1 MSIKQIKS
9 LVQFT
14 RASSLVWQAMTIPI
28 PDGVVTFSIDDGAF
42 KIGDGISLY
51 NALPTLFTYENLLA
65 AQGGVS
71 TLFKTILPADDG
83 KLAIVYFDELL
94 GKVKYAPSTTSLTD
108 ILTTISTLEASDAAQ
123 TTVIATLLSLALS
136 IDIGINTAPDGSIV
150 VINNGRFS
158 NSGTTVAALSAQ
170 VIAGAPYIPG
180 SRLEDP
186 VLYINQ
192 SKQLKA
198 DKNALLD
205 GNTYYIEVIGYNNDV
220 ITPVYNVE
228 CANTNVV
235 ITNVAGPLFSVRFN
249 NVTGAGKMDTPVI
262 LVVSVDDGTGNRLVK
277 KAVTCNIQY
286 NRIIV
291 AIYGGAGT
299 DLFSFAVT
307 DSKDNTICIGYTT
320 SEGAGGEDALV
331 VKYDS
336 AFNIIARKRYGG
348 TGAERLRSVK
358 VDSNDNIIVA
368 GHVGSEGTG
377 SFCGLVIKF
386 DKLLNIITR
395 KIYNGSSSIQF
406 NGVAIDSNGNVIC
419 IGRTTGGGA
428 GADDCSIVK
437 FDSNLNLIAHKFL
450 GSNVYDSFQ
459 DVTVD
464 KNNNIIAVGQTNTL
478 TNTAGGYDG
487 LVVKFDT
494 NLNILVQK
502 SYGGNVDEMF
512 SRVVTDS
519 QNNILI
525 CGRTTS
531 ESLTGTTI
539 NDDALVIK
547 FDNNLNILAH
557 KRYGGGGVDAFY
569 GINVDLNDNIICVG
583 QTNSEGPGSNYAAL
597 IVKFDKDLNIVFK
610 KIYGG
615 TGTESLNGVTV
626 DSQNNIICCG
636 RTSTEGLG
644 NEDTMIVKLPPVAP
658 SGTFTGS
665 ILTGLILSDSNLTL
679 VNSNLILNTS
689 QLTVNSSTFTV
700 ANSNLTLA
708 DSNLTL
714 EKDTIN

>member
-83 KLAIVYFDELL
+83 KLAIVYLDELL

-108 ILTTISTLEASDAAQ
+108 ILTAISTLEASDASQ

-186 VLYINQ
+186 VLYMNQ

-198 DKNALLD
+198 NKNALLD

-220 ITPVYNVE
+220 ITLVYNVE

-286 NRIIV
+286 NRIIT
-291 AIYGGAGT
+291 AIYGGIGQDLYYGVAVDSKGNIFCAGNT
-299 DLFSFAVT
+299 TSVGQGGATYGDALVTKFDSNLNVLACRSYGSAVDDLFWKVVV
-307 DSKDNTICIGYTT
+307 DSKDNVIC
-320 SEGAGGEDALV
+320 AGQSVEPLKYAII
-331 VKYDS
+331 VKFNNDL
-336 AFNIIARKRYGG
+336 NIIAAKWYGTSTYNDVFTNVVITPNDEIIAVGYSGSEGGNNSNSIIYKFDSNLNLLVRKRYGNVG
-348 TGAERLRSVK
+348 SGVFNDVALDSQGNIYCVGNTYLGSATDHDATIVKYSSDLVLLSHKLYGGAGEDGFNNVT
-358 VDSNDNIIVA
+358 VDSNDNIIC
-368 GHVGSEGTG
+368 VGWTHSEGTG
-377 SFCGLVIKF
+377 REALIVKFNATLEILARKRYGGSTVDLFSSVIV
-386 DKLLNIITR
+386 DLQGNIVCVGQSAPT
-395 KIYNGSSSIQF
+395 
-406 NGVAIDSNGNVIC
+406 VGNSEK
-419 IGRTTGGGA
+419 GF
-428 GADDCSIVK
+428 IVK
-437 FDSNLNLIAHKFL
+437 FDSNLNVLACK
-450 GSNVYDSFQ
+450 
-459 DVTVD
+459 T
-464 KNNNIIAVGQTNTL
+464 
-478 TNTAGGYDG
+478 YDG
-487 LVVKFDT
+487 SLRDTFTQLVADAQG
-494 NLNILVQK
+494 NL
-502 SYGGNVDEMF
+502 
-512 SRVVTDS
+512 
-519 QNNILI
+519 
-525 CGRTTS
+525 
-531 ESLTGTTI
+531 
-539 NDDALVIK
+539 
-547 FDNNLNILAH
+547 
-557 KRYGGGGVDAFY
+557 
-569 GINVDLNDNIICVG
+569 
-583 QTNSEGPGSNYAAL
+583 
-597 IVKFDKDLNIVFK
+597 
-610 KIYGG
+610 
-615 TGTESLNGVTV
+615 
-626 DSQNNIICCG
+626 ICCG
-636 RTSTEGLG
+636 WTTSVGSGSFEGL
-644 NEDTMIVKLPPVAP
+644 IIKLPSTLV
-658 SGTFTGS
+658 SGT
-665 ILTGLILSDSNLTL
+665 LTGVTIPLTL
-679 VNSNLILNTS
+679 AD
-689 QLTVNSSTFTV
+689 SSF
-700 ANSNLTLA
+700 TLA

-714 EKDTIN
+714 SNSTYTSVNTSLDGGDLLPYRTLAGINLNLTKEIIN